1 MKSRSVR
8 VWSIKVNS
16 GGSGRKRRKSY
27 TVRWTVSGR
36 ERSRTF
42 VSRALADSYR
52 SDLLQA
58 VNRGEA
64 FEIENGLPES
74 MAETQDVKTWLD
86 FCLSYVDMKWPS
98 AAAKTRDGITDALG
112 TVTPALVRDTAGRP
126 ATELL
131 RRALRTHL
139 LPPATRTH
147 QVSPDIT
154 AAARWLERASL
165 PLTALSEPATTRSAL
180 DALALQLDGQ
190 AAAATTTRRRRAVF
204 YNVLQYAVEL
214 EMFPAN
220 PVDRLRVR
228 TARHRVAETVDPR
241 VVVSQRQA
249 RELLVAVTYVGR
261 RGQDRRGERLR
272 AFYGC
277 MYLAALRPAE
287 ALGLRFGDCA
297 LPDAGWGAVTLTA
310 SRPSAGKRY
319 TDSGEV
325 HDIRG
330 LKHRAASE
338 PRRVPVPP
346 QLVAMLRQHIDRFG
360 VAEDGRLFRSERG
373 NPVGSSTYFRVW
385 DEARHLALPPT
396 KADSPLA
403 RRPYD
408 LRHAAVSLWLNA
420 GVPATE
426 VAERAGHSVDV
437 LLKRYAKCIDGQ
449 AAIINRRIDGVLDGF
464 DWAP

>member
-1 MKSRSVR
+1 VRSRSIR
-8 VWSIKVNS
+8 VWSIRVNS
-16 GGSGRKRRKSY
+16 GASGRKTRKSY

-42 VSRALADSYR
+42 VSRALADNYR

-58 VNRGEA
+58 VSRGEA
-64 FEIENGLPES
+64 FDVDAGLPSS
-74 MAETQDVKTWLD
+74 MNETQETITWLD

-98 AAAKTRDGITDALG
+98 AAAKTRDSITDALA
-112 TVTPALVRDTAGRP
+112 TVTPALVRDTAERP
-126 ATELL
+126 PIAHL

-139 LPPATRTH
+139 LPPPARLDE
-147 QVSPDIT
+147 VSAEIG
-154 AAARWLERASL
+154 AAARWLKRASV
-165 PLTALSEPATTRSAL
+165 PLSCLSDTSTARAAL
-180 DALALQLDGQ
+180 DVLAVKLDGR
-190 AAAATTTRRRRAVF
+190 AAAATTARRRRAVF

-214 EMFPAN
+214 EVFASN

-228 TARHRVAETVDPR
+228 TTRHRVAETVDPR
-241 VVVSQRQA
+241 VVVNQAQA

-261 RGQDRRGERLR
+261 RGKDRKGERLR
-272 AFYGC
+272 AFYAC
-277 MYLAALRPAE
+277 IYLAALRPSE
-287 ALGLRFGDCA
+287 ALGLRLQDCF

-319 TDSGEV
+319 TDSGNV
-325 HDIRG
+325 HDTRG
-330 LKHRAASE
+330 LKHRATNE
-338 PRRVPVPP
+338 PRRVPIPP
-346 QLVAMLRQHIDRFG
+346 QLVAMLREHIDRFG

-373 NPVGSSTYFRVW
+373 NPVASSTYFHVW
-385 DEARHLALPPT
+385 DDARHLALTPA

-449 AAIINRRIDGVLDGF
+449 TATVNRRIDGVLDGF
-464 DWAP
+464 DWTP